1 MASSSVTRAAIRVLL
16 SVGLL
21 AGLLVS
27 LHLMSGAVQNEENL
41 NQLYIPL
48 LIFNILGLLILLV
61 VISVSLARL
70 IRAYRANRPG
80 ARLTIRMVS
89 LFVLLSLLPVAVV
102 YFYSMQFLL
111 RGIDG
116 WFDVQIDQAMQ
127 DSLSLGKASMDL
139 QKRYLLH
146 QTRELKSEIAERGEQ
161 SLIVYLGELRG
172 RSGATELT
180 VLDTNGHIIAS
191 RNINP
196 GTLMADTPNSAILG
210 QVASAGAYVG
220 LTPYGEEGLLHLRV
234 VVMDRI
240 ELFFLQGIF
249 PMPERISGLSDKVQ
263 GAFENYQRLSYLQK
277 SLKITFSLALLLVL
291 LFSFFTAVWAA
302 IYSARRL
309 LAPLVDLGEATQ
321 SVAEGDYT
329 TRLPVRKGRDEVEFL
344 VSSFNA
350 MTLRIGH
357 ARDVAAN
364 SQKQVEDQRAY
375 LQTVLEHLSTGV
387 IAFSSEGDLRTVN
400 SAAGKILA
408 IPLENRIGCGISTLA
423 DEEPLLKS
431 WLDRVQEI
439 RLSMQHEQQGQE
451 SLDTYE
457 GRKILRWRTTPLI
470 GAEGPTGAL
479 VLMFDDITDLLRAQ
493 RESAWG
499 EVARRLAHE
508 IKNPLTPIQ
517 LSAERLRRKYLQQ
530 LDDSEVLDRATN
542 TIIQQVE
549 AMKRM
554 VNAFSDYARP
564 SKLEKESLVFD
575 QLLRAVVGLY
585 GAEQGEISLSLQ
597 AGDARLYADPVK
609 LRQVVHNLVK
619 NAQEAVHDQQQRK
632 ISISSRSGEH
642 KQCLFIELEVVDSG
656 PGFDSDLLERVFD
669 PYVTTKQKGTGLGL
683 AIVRKIIDEHG
694 GGIWVMNLPRGGARV
709 IVRLPEE
716 RSSQEICRHMPPPSK
731 RESE

>member
-1 MASSSVTRAAIRVLL
+1 MATASVIRAAIKVLL
-16 SVGLL
+16 SVALL
-21 AGLLVS
+21 VGLLVS

-80 ARLTIRMVS
+80 ARLTMRMVS

-102 YFYSMQFLL
+102 YFYSMQYLL

-146 QTRELKSEIAERGEQ
+146 QTRELKSEVAERGEDG
-161 SLIVYLGELRG
+161 LIVYLGELRG

-180 VLDTNGHIIAS
+180 VLDANGHIIAS

-196 GTLMADTPNSAILG
+196 GILMADTPNSAILG

-220 LTPYGEEGLLHLRV
+220 LTPYGDEGLLHLRV

-240 ELFFLQGIF
+240 ESFFLQGIF
-249 PMPERISGLSDKVQ
+249 PTPERISGLSDKVQ
-263 GAFENYQRLSYLQK
+263 GAFEKYQRLSYLQK

-309 LAPLVDLGEATQ
+309 LAPLIDLGEATK

-329 TRLPVRKGRDEVEFL
+329 TRLPARKGRDEVEFL

-408 IPLENRIGCGISTLA
+408 IPLENRIGCDISSLA
-423 DEEPLLKS
+423 NEEPLLKS

-439 RLSMQHEQQGQE
+439 RISMQHEQQGQE

-470 GAEGPTGAL
+470 GAGGPTGAL

-530 LDDSEVLDRATN
+530 LDDSDVLDRATN

-585 GAEQGEISLSLQ
+585 GAEEGEISLSLQ
-597 AGDARLYADPVK
+597 AGDARMYADPVK
-609 LRQVVHNLVK
+609 LRQVVHNLIK

-642 KQCLFIELEVVDSG
+642 KQCHFIELEVVDSG
-656 PGFDSDLLERVFD
+656 SGFDTDLLERVFD

>member
-1 MASSSVTRAAIRVLL
+1 MATASVIRAAIKVLL
-16 SVGLL
+16 SVALL
-21 AGLLVS
+21 VGLLVS

-80 ARLTIRMVS
+80 ARLTMRMVS

-102 YFYSMQFLL
+102 YFYSMQYLL

-146 QTRELKSEIAERGEQ
+146 QTQELKSEVAERGEDG
-161 SLIVYLGELRG
+161 LIVYLGELRG

-180 VLDTNGHIIAS
+180 VLDANGHIIAS

-196 GTLMADTPNSAILG
+196 GILMADTPNSAILG

-220 LTPYGEEGLLHLRV
+220 LTPYGDEGLLHLRV

-240 ELFFLQGIF
+240 ESFFLQGIF
-249 PMPERISGLSDKVQ
+249 PTPERISGLSDKVQ
-263 GAFENYQRLSYLQK
+263 GAFEKYQRLSYLQK

-309 LAPLVDLGEATQ
+309 LAPLIDLGEATK

-329 TRLPVRKGRDEVEFL
+329 TRLPARKGRDEVEFL

-408 IPLENRIGCGISTLA
+408 IPLENRIGCDISSLA
-423 DEEPLLKS
+423 NEEPLLKS

-439 RLSMQHEQQGQE
+439 RISMQHEQQGQE

-470 GAEGPTGAL
+470 GAGGPTGAL

-530 LDDSEVLDRATN
+530 LDDSDVLDRATN

-585 GAEQGEISLSLQ
+585 GAEEGEISLSLQ
-597 AGDARLYADPVK
+597 AGDARMYADPVK
-609 LRQVVHNLVK
+609 LRQVVHNLIK

-642 KQCLFIELEVVDSG
+642 KQCHFIELEVVDSG
-656 PGFDSDLLERVFD
+656 SGFDTDLLERVFD